1 MTLLVSWLFVET
13 QRTVE
18 RERQASLDGKIGND
32 LRRERC
38 TYAIVT
44 SFFALSY
51 IGRFVTNEYVSCEEG
66 FNGNR
71 FGLGLTYVTVYFI
84 EGASMGVLMMFHYMN
99 FS

>member
-1 MTLLVSWLFVET
+1 MTLLVFWLFVET
-13 QRTVE
+13 QRSVE
-18 RERQASLDGKIGND
+18 RERQASLDGKISND

-38 TYAIVT
+38 TYAIVS

-51 IGRFVTNEYVSCEEG
+51 IGRYVANEYISCEEG
-66 FNGNR
+66 FNGNM
-71 FGLGLTYVTVYFI
+71 FVYGLTYVTVYFI